1 VLPNSVFEMLESETP
16 ANPFARM
23 TTAERSVRQ
32 SHLGFFAWANVAAGL
47 NQSGVRPTRE
57 RFVHEIGMSRATLT
71 RKFPEAKQAAIKAAV
86 SDWMNNAQPIQ
97 GKGRKNRKR
106 TK

>member
-1 VLPNSVFEMLESETP
+1 
-16 ANPFARM
+16 
-23 TTAERSVRQ
+23 
-32 SHLGFFAWANVAAGL
+32 
-47 NQSGVRPTRE
+47 
-57 RFVHEIGMSRATLT
+57 VHEIGLSRATLT
-71 RKFPEAKQAAIKAAV
+71 RKFQEAKQAAIKAAV